1 MLAVVVTLRVIS
13 KSRRALI
20 KSRPIWGT
28 KSVVFFGQHRHDA
41 LVPELSLKNKIAAS
55 IADFLLEIGLEVE
68 TAVIEEKTTLPGIH
82 IDGGKLIID
91 ESKLLHP
98 GDLLHEAG
106 HLAVTPANR
115 RKELHGDV
123 GQGGGEE
130 MAAIAWSYAAAIHLG
145 LDPAVVFHAEGYQGG
160 AQSILENFAQG
171 RTVGVPLLQWMG
183 LTFEEKIARQ
193 NGQRPFPAMAN
204 WLRGPE

>member
-1 MLAVVVTLRVIS
+1 M
-13 KSRRALI
+13 
-20 KSRPIWGT
+20 
-28 KSVVFFGQHRHDA
+28 
-41 LVPELSLKNKIAAS
+41 PELGLKNKIADA
-55 IADFLLEIGLEVE
+55 IADFLLEIGLEVG
-68 TAVIEEKTTLPGIH
+68 TGVIEEKTILPGIQ
-82 IDGGKLIID
+82 IVRGRLIID
-91 ESKLLHP
+91 ETKLLHP

-123 GQGGGEE
+123 EQGGGEE

-145 LDPAVVFHAEGYQGG
+145 LPPAVVFHADGYHGG

-193 NGQRPFPAMAN
+193 QGLRPYPAMVN